1 MISHSEIWEIH
12 YALKC
17 LEFIQCSEDFKIS
30 SESEK
35 CSKAYFLQ
43 LFVYV
48 FSLCIFVFRRFQISP
63 ESEKCSKAYF
73 LQLFVN
79 VFSLCIFVFIF
90 DVQGY
95 IY

>member
-1 MISHSEIWEIH
+1 MISHSKIWEIH
-12 YALKC
+12 HALKC
-17 LEFIQCSEDFKIS
+17 LDFFKCSEDFKIS

-48 FSLCIFVFRRFQISP
+48 FSLCIFVF
-63 ESEKCSKAYF
+63 
-73 LQLFVN
+73 
-79 VFSLCIFVFIF
+79 IF

-95 IY
+95 IYWTSDFIFAPD